1 MNSGYAPPMSET
13 FDFLVKR
20 DDLGATEIRPGPAEE
35 EITLEDGQALLAIDT
50 FSVTANNV
58 TYGAMGEAMKYFEF
72 FPAPEGWGK
81 VPAWGYADV
90 DRSQADGVEA
100 GARVFGFFPMASH
113 VVFEPGRVSETGFV
127 DEAAHRAGLPAV
139 YNRYGFAT
147 AETGDT
153 AEREPYIALF
163 APLFTTA
170 FLAHDWLD
178 EVDFFGARRVLV
190 SSASSKT
197 ALGLAWLIQRHDGER
212 IELVGLT
219 STGNMD
225 FVAATGYYDKVVSYD
240 TVSDLSQSEPTAYL
254 DFSGNAGLREQI
266 HSHLGE
272 SLLSSTVVGAADWE
286 KLAPSGE
293 GTPLAGPA
301 PELFFAPTRVA
312 KRNEDWG
319 AAEVR
324 RRVAAAQDEFIDS
337 SGDWLEIRTADGPE
351 GVESTWKAMITGG
364 VPPAE
369 GWMVSPQ
376 SGS

>member
-1 MNSGYAPPMSET
+1 MSET

-20 DDLGATEIRPGPAEE
+20 GDLGTTEIRPGPDDAE
-35 EITLEDGQALLAIDT
+35 IALADGEVLLAIDT
-50 FSVTANNV
+50 FSLTANNV

-90 DRSQADGVEA
+90 VRSEAEGVEA

-113 VVFEPGRVSETGFV
+113 VVFEPGKVSETGFV
-127 DEAAHRAGLPAV
+127 DQAAHRTELPAV

-147 AETGDT
+147 AASGDT
-153 AEREPYIALF
+153 PEREPSIALF

-170 FLAHDWLD
+170 FLAHDWLN
-178 EVDFFGARRVLV
+178 EMEFFGARRLLI

-197 ALGLAWLIQRHDGER
+197 ALGLAWSIQRFSKGEV
-212 IELVGLT
+212 ELIGLT

-225 FVAATGYYDKVVSYD
+225 FVAGTGYYDKVVSYE
-240 TVSDLSQSEPTAYL
+240 TLADLSQTEPTAYL
-254 DFSGNAGLREQI
+254 DFSGNAGLRERI
-266 HSHLGE
+266 HRHLGD
-272 SLLSSTVVGAADWE
+272 SLVNSTVVGAADWE
-286 KLAPSGE
+286 QLAPAGE
-293 GTPLAGPA
+293 GTPLTGPA

-324 RRVAAAQDEFIDS
+324 RRVAEAQNDFIDS
-337 SGDWLEIRTADGPE
+337 SHQWLEIRTAHGPE
-351 GVESTWKAMITGG
+351 GIDSTWKEMITGS
-364 VPPAE
+364 VHPAE
-369 GWMVSPQ
+369 GWTVSPR
-376 SGS
+376 SAS

>member
-1 MNSGYAPPMSET
+1 MSET

-20 DDLGATEIRPGPAEE
+20 GDLGTTEIRPGPDQADIE
-35 EITLEDGQALLAIDT
+35 LAAGQVLLAIDS
-50 FSVTANNV
+50 FSLTANNV

-72 FPAPEGWGK
+72 FPAPDGWGK

-90 DRSQADGVEA
+90 VRSEAEGVEA
-100 GARVFGFFPMASH
+100 GVRIFGFFPMASH
-113 VVFEPGRVSETGFV
+113 VVFEPGKVSETGFV
-127 DEAAHRAGLPAV
+127 DEAAHRAELPAV

-147 AETGDT
+147 AESGDT
-153 AEREPYIALF
+153 AEREPFIALF

-178 EVDFFGARRVLV
+178 EMDFFGVRRVLV

-197 ALGLAWLIQRHDGER
+197 ALSLAWLIQREGGER
-212 IELVGLT
+212 VELVALT

-225 FVAATGYYDKVVSYD
+225 FVAGTGYYDKVVSYD
-240 TVSDLSQSEPTAYL
+240 TIADLSRTEPSAYL

-266 HSHLGE
+266 HNHLGE

-293 GTPLAGPA
+293 GTPLTGPA

-324 RRVAAAQDEFIDS
+324 RRVTAAQDDFIDS
-337 SGDWLEIRTADGPE
+337 SGEWLSIRRAAGADGLA
-351 GVESTWKAMITGG
+351 STWQEVLKGQAD
-364 VPPAE
+364 PAE
-369 GWMVSPQ
+369 GWIVSLA
-376 SGS
+376 SAE

>member
-1 MNSGYAPPMSET
+1 MSET

-20 DDLGATEIRPGPAEE
+20 GELATTEVRPGPAEA
-35 EITLEDGQALLAIDT
+35 EIALGEGEVLLAIDS
-50 FSVTANNV
+50 FSMTANNV
-58 TYGAMGEAMKYFEF
+58 TYGAMGEAMNYFEF

-90 DRSQADGVEA
+90 VRSNTDGVEP

-113 VVFEPGRVSETGFV
+113 VVFEPGKVSETGFV
-127 DEAAHRAGLPAV
+127 DQAAHRSDLPAV

-147 AETGDT
+147 ADSGDT
-153 AEREPYIALF
+153 PEREPHIALF

-170 FLAHDWLD
+170 FLAHDWLEEMD
-178 EVDFFGARRVLV
+178 CFGAARLLV

-197 ALGLAWLIQRHDGER
+197 ALALAWLIQRGGGDR
-212 IELVGLT
+212 VELIGLT
-219 STGNMD
+219 SAGNMD
-225 FVAATGYYDKVVSYD
+225 FVAGTGYYDKVVSYD
-240 TVSDLSQSEPTAYL
+240 TLADLSQTEPTAYL
-254 DFSGNAGLREQI
+254 DFSGNAGLRERI
-266 HSHLGE
+266 HEHLGE

-293 GTPLAGPA
+293 GTPLTGPA

-324 RRVAAAQDEFIDS
+324 RRVAAAQDDFIEA
-337 SGDWLEIRTADGPE
+337 SGEWLVIRSATGPE
-351 GVESTWKAMITGG
+351 GIESTWQALIAGS
-364 VPPAE
+364 VDPAE
-369 GWMVSPQ
+369 GWTVSPRH
-376 SGS
+376 SS